1 MKKLMDNII
10 RLSECQFGNYII
22 QHILEKGPPVEKEK
36 VLSAIKQGFVDLS
49 INKFARSDF
58 LLFDYN
64 LFFNYFYSNVT
75 EKAVMFCSEEY
86 RKDILTILFKTS
98 SNHEF
103 FFIFF

>member
-1 MKKLMDNII
+1 MDNII

-58 LLFDYN
+58 F
-64 LFFNYFYSNVT
+64 
-75 EKAVMFCSEEY
+75 MFLIKIY
-86 RKDILTILFKTS
+86 
-98 SNHEF
+98 F
-103 FFIFF
+103 FF